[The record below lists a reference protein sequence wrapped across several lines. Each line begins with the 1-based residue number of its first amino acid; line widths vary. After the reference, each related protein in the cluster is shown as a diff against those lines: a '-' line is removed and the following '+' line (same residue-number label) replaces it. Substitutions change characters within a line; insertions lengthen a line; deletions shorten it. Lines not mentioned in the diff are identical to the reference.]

1 MNIQPI
7 VEGHGEVAAVPI
19 LLRRLRDLAQVFALD
34 VNAPVRRKRSEL
46 IQESGLRRSVR
57 LARIQPNCACIIVL
71 FDSDHDCPKE
81 VAPRLQQWAQEEA
94 GNIPCRVALATKEF
108 EAWFIGSIES
118 LRGVRGIS
126 DNAVSHP
133 DPETPRG
140 AKSQLEA
147 RMLPDRS
154 YSETAD
160 QPALSAKFDMQPVY
174 KKCRS
179 FRHLVKVF
187 GELATMTGLI
197 LETWPPQAWQDPPET
212 GLSSL
217 SSHG

>member
-19 LLRRLRDLAQVFALD
+19 LLRRLRDVAQVFALD

-46 IQESGLRRSVR
+46 IKESGLRRSVR
-57 LARIQPNCACIIVL
+57 LAQIQPNCACIIVL
-71 FDSDHDCPKE
+71 FDSDDDCPKE
-81 VAPRLQQWAQEEA
+81 SRRSCSNGPKKKPATYLAASLWPPRNTRPGLSLLSNHSEA
-94 GNIPCRVALATKEF
+94 CA
-108 EAWFIGSIES
+108 ES
-118 LRGVRGIS
+118 AITLFPTLI
-126 DNAVSHP
+126 
-133 DPETPRG
+133 PETPRG

-217 SSHG
+217 PSHG